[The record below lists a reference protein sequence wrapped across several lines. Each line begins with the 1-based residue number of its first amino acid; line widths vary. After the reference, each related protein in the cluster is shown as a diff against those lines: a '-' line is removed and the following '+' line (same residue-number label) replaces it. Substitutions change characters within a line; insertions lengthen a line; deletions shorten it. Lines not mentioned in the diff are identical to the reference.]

1 MEDKMKIQERIDL
14 MNSAR
19 QEKIYSIEQLKE
31 IDKLYLEKCEE
42 VNRLKAYIQKLEKE
56 K

>member
-1 MEDKMKIQERIDL
+1 MGKQ
-14 MNSAR
+14 N
-19 QEKIYSIEQLKE
+19 EKENTEWMDGITVEKLKE
-31 IDKLYLEKCEE
+31 IDKLYLDKCEE